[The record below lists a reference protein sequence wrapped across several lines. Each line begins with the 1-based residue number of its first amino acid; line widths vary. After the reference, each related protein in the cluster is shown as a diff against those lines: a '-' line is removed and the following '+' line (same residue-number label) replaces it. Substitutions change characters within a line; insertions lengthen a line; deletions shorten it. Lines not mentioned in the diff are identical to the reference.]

1 MLKRLRRGER
11 SGQALAELAIALP
24 VLALMIFGLIE
35 LGFIIKTRLVLQ
47 DAVRSA
53 ARYGSAAALQAG
65 KPIALVAPLCQADYY
80 ALDVIADRLK
90 NSLVDTG
97 RVRAIL
103 IYRADANGGPIAAG
117 TTGLSSNPTPPVG
130 LTDIQG
136 DYYYATYDPI
146 DGKNRPLVSG
156 SPDYGD
162 LYTLFN
168 TGASAVF
175 QPSSPPL
182 PFPALDPAHPP
193 CGATLKPGAPT
204 IYEDGASPGSTLVTV
219 SNSLASAIHIA
230 DAGHGNWPPAFRNGS
245 GLSYRDAANVDQTGN
260 YINFGAPD
268 HYGIKIVYDYE
279 FHTPVFSVFANLLS
293 RSHHFFR
300 IVDTATFDLNPQ

>member
-1 MLKRLRRGER
+1 MLTKLRMREGR
-11 SGQALAELAIALP
+11 GQALAEMAIAIP
-24 VLALMIFGLIE
+24 VLTLMIFGLIE
-35 LGFIIKTRLVLQ
+35 LGFIVKTRLVLQ

-53 ARYGSAAALQAG
+53 ARYGSAAATQAG
-65 KPIALVAPLCQADYY
+65 STSAPVAPLCQADYY

-90 NSLVDTG
+90 NSLVDTA

-103 IYRADANGGPIAAG
+103 IYRANANGDPITAG
-117 TTGLSSNPTPPVG
+117 TTGLSSSPNPPVG
-130 LTDIQG
+130 LTYIQG
-136 DYYYATYDPI
+136 DYYYATYNPV
-146 DGKNRPLVSG
+146 DGKNRALVGG

-175 QPSSPPL
+175 HPPTL
-182 PFPALDPAHPP
+182 TAADILMPP
-193 CGATLKPGAPT
+193 CGATLKANALL
-204 IYEDGASPGSTLVTV
+204 YDDGANGASTLATV
-219 SNSLASAIHIA
+219 SSSLASASRIA

-245 GLSYRDAANVDQTGN
+245 GLSYRDAANVDQNGN

-279 FHTPVFSVFANLLS
+279 FHTPVFSVFFNLLS
-293 RSHHFFR
+293 GSHHFFR